1 MILIS
6 RIKLGEYI
14 KDLEIQ
20 ECQLI
25 FAKKLQKNIL
35 INKSF
40 KNHKGMRFYLNLKIG
55 IYQNQRK
62 GFLINQ
68 SFHKRIQFT
77 LNDT

>member
-25 FAKKLQKNIL
+25 FAKKLQKNL
-35 INKSF
+35 
-40 KNHKGMRFYLNLKIG
+40 
-55 IYQNQRK
+55 
-62 GFLINQ
+62 
-68 SFHKRIQFT
+68 
-77 LNDT
+77 